1 MDMKKITLAFVAL
14 TVLLSSCVTQKKYN
28 SLLLDNNKLKTAEDE
43 LKGQI
48 QLLSVQLSNCTT
60 ATNGYTDKIKL
71 LQENASMLQK
81 LIDDCQKQNN
91 QGGVNI
97 SKLVD
102 EINESNK
109 YIKQLIATNHKNDS
123 LNLALSNNLKRSLG
137 TINDDD
143 IQIQV
148 QKGVVFISLSDKMLY
163 KSGKYTLSDNA
174 SETLDKI
181 AKILNDYKEYDILI
195 QGNTDNV
202 PISTP
207 AIADNW
213 DLSCLRASSVARYL
227 QNNLGVAPSRITA
240 GGKSEY
246 SPKVPNTNAQNKAIN
261 RRTEIIILPKLDE
274 FMKLLEQGKK

>member
-1 MDMKKITLAFVAL
+1 
-14 TVLLSSCVTQKKYN
+14 
-28 SLLLDNNKLKTAEDE
+28 
-43 LKGQI
+43 
-48 QLLSVQLSNCTT
+48 
-60 ATNGYTDKIKL
+60 
-71 LQENASMLQK
+71 
-81 LIDDCQKQNN
+81 
-91 QGGVNI
+91 
-97 SKLVD
+97 
-102 EINESNK
+102 
-109 YIKQLIATNHKNDS
+109 
-123 LNLALSNNLKRSLG
+123 LKRSLG

-227 QNNLGVAPSRITA
+227 QNNLGVAPNRITA

>member
-1 MDMKKITLAFVAL
+1 MKKITIAFVAL

-227 QNNLGVAPSRITA
+227 QNNLGVAPNRITA

>member
-1 MDMKKITLAFVAL
+1 MKKITLAFVAL
-14 TVLLSSCVTQKKYN
+14 TLLLSSCVTQKKYN

-227 QNNLGVAPSRITA
+227 QNNLGVAPNRITA

>member
-1 MDMKKITLAFVAL
+1 MKKITIAFVSL

-71 LQENASMLQK
+71 LQENATMLQK

-227 QNNLGVAPSRITA
+227 QNSLGVAPNRITA

>member
-1 MDMKKITLAFVAL
+1 MKKITLAFVAL
-14 TVLLSSCVTQKKYN
+14 TLLLSSCVTQKKYN
-28 SLLLDNNKLKTAEDE
+28 SLLQDNNKLKTAEDE

-71 LQENASMLQK
+71 LQENATMLQK

-227 QNNLGVAPSRITA
+227 QNNLGVAPNRITA

>member
-1 MDMKKITLAFVAL
+1 MDMKKITIAFVAL

-227 QNNLGVAPSRITA
+227 QNNLGVAPNRITA